1 VRIALVDDDAKFRS
15 QTVRLLE
22 IVLEERHAVAD
33 VVAFESAESLLTKRD
48 AKMFDV
54 YLLDVIMPGM
64 DGISLARRIRADK
77 PDAPI
82 VFFTTSR
89 DFAVEAFGVHA
100 ADYLI
105 KPFARETFAET
116 INRVLRQLTM
126 IKPPTLLLKVSDGI
140 VKLSPRDLVFVKA
153 DGRHQ
158 VVHVLGGQS
167 YTTRLTLQELEEKLR
182 DDERFVRVGR
192 QLLVNLAQ
200 VKKYADGTLLLSN
213 GVKCAIPRR
222 SLVEV
227 KSAFARFY
235 GA

>member
-1 VRIALVDDDAKFRS
+1 MTIALVDDDARFRA
-15 QTVRLLE
+15 QTARLLE
-22 IVLEERHAVAD
+22 SVLEERGVRAEVFVFD
-33 VVAFESAESLLTKRD
+33 SAEKLLEARAD
-48 AKMFDV
+48 GLFDI
-54 YLLDVIMPGM
+54 YLLDVMMPGM
-64 DGISLARRIRADK
+64 DGISLARRIRADR
-77 PDAPI
+77 PDVPI

-100 ADYLI
+100 ADYVI
-105 KPFARETFAET
+105 KPFARETFVET

-126 IKPPTLLLKVSDGI
+126 RKPPTLLLKVSDGI
-140 VKLSPRDLVFVKA
+140 VKLSPRDLVFVEA

-158 VVHVLGGQS
+158 VVHVLGGQA

-192 QLLVNLAQ
+192 QFLVNLAQ

-213 GVKCAIPRR
+213 GARCAIPRR